1 MESANG
7 ESRRS
12 NLMDASRLEG
22 CEPSY
27 GFKALLLNQ
36 KILSS
41 KGDIG
46 VFRNC
51 KKEITVPVE
60 FNFRTEKRVQH
71 NPPIE
76 LLNKLSLTSDQSTA
90 GSRTKL
96 PLPISL
102 SVKGSKENRWS
113 SFQQEHEIKQVVKQK
128 VTSFQG
134 KQIQCSADGRKEVG
148 PVSGINGRIG
158 IR

>member
-1 MESANG
+1 MENPEG
-7 ESRRS
+7 PILRMPQGWKGVSR
-12 NLMDASRLEG
+12 LMDL
-22 CEPSY
+22 
-27 GFKALLLNQ
+27 KH
-36 KILSS
+36 SS
-41 KGDIG
+41 LI
-46 VFRNC
+46 RRYC
-51 KKEITVPVE
+51 QAKEILEFSEIE

-76 LLNKLSLTSDQSTA
+76 LLNKLSLTSDQLTA

-148 PVSGINGRIG
+148 PVSGINGYLICSLDIFVRCTIV
-158 IR
+158 